1 MVTDHISLLGPVE
14 QENYRAAIARYR
26 KAMKNGDQAA
36 ASSWFVY
43 MRDLERQA
51 LQRYRATMREGN

>member
-26 KAMKNGDQAA
+26 KAIKNSDQGAA
-36 ASSWFVY
+36 RAWFEY

-51 LQRYRATMREGN
+51 LLRYRETVQEGN